1 MLSCKFSSPLHVKG
15 LEKLRDLQVEGSLA
29 LLLMEL
35 RDLALNF
42 FHNLNLTFEELGKR
56 AHGIITAF
64 LKLSDVER
72 LLSLL
77 DLADEPACD
86 LFLGTRDD
94 EVQEL
99 FIRYNRLIIVRH
111 QVH

>member
-1 MLSCKFSSPLHVKG
+1 M
-15 LEKLRDLQVEGSLA
+15 EKLRDLEVEGSLA

-35 RDLALNF
+35 RYLALNF

-64 LKLSDVER
+64 LKFSNMKR

-77 DLADEPACD
+77 DLADEPASD
-86 LFLGTRDD
+86 LFLRARDD

-99 FIRYNRLIIVRH
+99 FIGYN
-111 QVH
+111 